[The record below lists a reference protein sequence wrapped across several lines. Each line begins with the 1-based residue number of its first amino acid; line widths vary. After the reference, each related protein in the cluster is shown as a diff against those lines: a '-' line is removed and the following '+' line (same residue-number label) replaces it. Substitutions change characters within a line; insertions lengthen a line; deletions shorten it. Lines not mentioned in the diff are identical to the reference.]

1 MHHVKMGISQK
12 QKSQCSVFTGD
23 CFHHN
28 WCTASRQRC
37 RMKNVR
43 CKNEDQLKAELNVL
57 VLLGDRF
64 CLPGRAVSPAAAL
77 HLPTAPPTHC
87 THLYFYPLYFSR
99 QYPLQFTQ
107 CKTLHSTYPLL
118 HPPTVLTC
126 TSFLHC
132 TIHPM

>member
-1 MHHVKMGISQK
+1 MGISQK

-64 CLPGRAVSPAAAL
+64 CLPGRAVSLAAAL
-77 HLPTAPPTHC
+77 HLPTAPPTHSVLC
-87 THLYFYPLYFSR
+87 F
-99 QYPLQFTQ
+99 
-107 CKTLHSTYPLL
+107 
-118 HPPTVLTC
+118 HPQ
-126 TSFLHC
+126 
-132 TIHPM
+132 